1 MGQIKNIKL
10 HIVTDIKILERQ
22 THLLTNEKSLTRT
35 HRRTQTPPMVVNMP
49 DRDGDGGPPKKIIK
63 FRNYNPKDEDL
74 KSKLEN
80 VKPIDVTEG
89 LSEHLQKAKP
99 VATAEEVD
107 LTTLAPRKPDWDLKR
122 DVAKRLENLE
132 KRTQKAIVELIRE
145 RLKEEDLASAVNAVT
160 DR

>member
-1 MGQIKNIKL
+1 
-10 HIVTDIKILERQ
+10 
-22 THLLTNEKSLTRT
+22 
-35 HRRTQTPPMVVNMP
+35 MVVKMP
-49 DRDGDGGPPKKIIK
+49 DRDGEDGPPKKIIK

-74 KSKLEN
+74 KS
-80 VKPIDVTEG
+80 IDVTEG

-122 DVAKRLENLE
+122 DVAKRLEKLE